1 MVVWLLL
8 PNGNPPGI
16 CMESETV
23 SSVLDDSMVLFSSK
37 ERNGSSG
44 KSEQNL

>member
-16 CMESETV
+16 CVESEIV
-23 SSVLDDSMVLFSSK
+23 SSVLDDSIVLLSSR
-37 ERNGSSG
+37 ERNRSSG
-44 KSEQNL
+44 KSEQN